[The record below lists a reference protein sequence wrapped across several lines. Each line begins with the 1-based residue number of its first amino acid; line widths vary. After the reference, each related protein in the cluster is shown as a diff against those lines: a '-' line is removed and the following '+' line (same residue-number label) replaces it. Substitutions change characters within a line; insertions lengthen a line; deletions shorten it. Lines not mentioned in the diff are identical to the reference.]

1 MKTATKTPASSLS
14 IWAAMIS
21 VYIAWG
27 STYLAIR
34 FAVETIPPFLMAG
47 IRFLIAGGILF
58 IWRRLAGDKAPLG
71 LHWRSAAIIGSLLL
85 VGGNGFVSWAE
96 QHVVS
101 GIAALLV
108 GSAPLFMILVDTFR
122 PHISRPRPG
131 WVTYLGVLLGFGGIL
146 LLVGPSELTGLK
158 GDVDPLGIVVLT
170 VAAFFWALGSL
181 YSREA
186 DLPDSPLLG
195 TGMEMLCGGVGL
207 IVLGTLTGQWG
218 QLHLAAVTPRS
229 LSGLA
234 YLITFGSLIGFGS
247 YTWLLR
253 NAPTSLVSTYAFV
266 NPVVAVFMGNILD
279 NEPLTPRIL
288 LATAVIIGAVVVV
301 TLTLPSAR
309 KKEPMPVTEV
319 SEHPE
324 GCNEPGD

>member
-1 MKTATKTPASSLS
+1 MNNATKTPASSLS

-34 FAVETIPPFLMAG
+34 FAVETIPPFLMAS
-47 IRFLIAGGILF
+47 IRFLIAGSVLY
-58 IWRRLAGDKAPLG
+58 IWRRLAGDKPPAR
-71 LHWRSAAIIGSLLL
+71 LHWRSAAVIGGLLL
-85 VGGNGFVSWAE
+85 LGGNGLVSWAE
-96 QHVVS
+96 QRVVS

-108 GSAPLFMILVDTFR
+108 GSAPLWMILVDTLR
-122 PHISRPRPG
+122 PHKSRQRPG

-158 GDVDPLGIVVLT
+158 GDVDPLGFGVLT
-170 VAAFFWALGSL
+170 VAAFLWALGSL

-195 TGMEMLCGGVGL
+195 TSMEMLCGGAGL
-207 IVLGTLTGQWG
+207 MVLGTLTGQWG
-218 QLHLAAVTPRS
+218 QLHLAAVSARS
-229 LSGLA
+229 LVGLA

-253 NAPTSLVSTYAFV
+253 NAPTSLVSTYAYV
-266 NPVVAVFMGNILD
+266 NPIVAVFIGNILD

-288 LATAVIIGAVVVV
+288 LATAIIIGAVVVV
-301 TLTLPSAR
+301 TLTLPSSR
-309 KKEPMPVTEV
+309 KEDR
-319 SEHPE
+319 SS
-324 GCNEPGD
+324 